1 MLTSTGSLDKLKAA
15 IIQAESEC
23 EALVGK
29 LTASQAEISKLTPD
43 LVRSAIKM
51 KQTSLEKSNGRINE
65 AEKVSNTHRGVV
77 KGRTS
82 GDPKLTLATAVAKLE
97 SAQADYTREYALA
110 EALKLLGDTFEST
123 QAELNKAFTGP
134 LVAKIDEY
142 AKILFGHDASI
153 EMTQDTVGFT
163 EPVLI
168 RPQRGLNSTTP
179 FDKLSGGAKEQ
190 FSAAI
195 RLAMAEVLSKS
206 HDGHLPVIFDDTFSY
221 TDTENLNKVHL
232 LLNHASEKGLQ
243 VILFTHSPAL
253 FKAMGADESNL

>member
-1 MLTSTGSLDKLKAA
+1 LA
-15 IIQAESEC
+15 
-23 EALVGK
+23 
-29 LTASQAEISKLTPD
+29 ASQAEISKLTPD
-43 LVRSAIKM
+43 LVRAAIKM
-51 KQTSLEKSNGRINE
+51 KQTSLEKSVGRINE
-65 AEKVSNTHRGVV
+65 AERISNTHRGVV

-97 SAQADYTREYALA
+97 SAQADYAREHTLA

-134 LVAKIDEY
+134 LVTKIDEY

-153 EMTQDTVGFT
+153 EMSQSAGTFT

-168 RPQRGLNSTTP
+168 RPQRGQNSTTS

-206 HDGHLPVIFDDTFSY
+206 HDGHLPVLFDDTFSY

-232 LLNHASEKGLQ
+232 MLNHASEKGLQ